1 MGAEPADYPQGH
13 PLGGATRPVFE
24 ATQTHAAPAP
34 HVTTPLGWLYAF
46 VRPESRAIVRLLLTS
61 LMATGLALAQPW
73 LTKLLIDD
81 GLMARNYAMLVA
93 ICGVLL
99 LAGLASVVLSGIN
112 RLQHTRLS
120 GRILFALR
128 ADIYAHLQ
136 KLSPSFFARRRLG
149 DLLSRLDSDVAEIQ
163 RFAVDSLFA
172 AISSLIGLLG
182 ALALLLTLSW
192 KLALVAAL
200 LLPLELFW
208 LQHMRPRLE
217 ARTRALRE
225 RSTDLSSFL
234 VESLP
239 AIKLTQASGQQQ
251 AELQRLS
258 LHTDRYMDNLL
269 NLQKTEILI
278 QALPS
283 TLTSLSR
290 AAVFLLG
297 GYWVIQGQWQLG
309 SLIAFSSYLGM
320 AIGPVKSLLNIY
332 VATQRMQVSLARAM
346 ELRQAPV
353 SVVAAPSPHEPAAG
367 IRDLEL
373 DGVCFRY
380 PDAQHAVLLGA
391 SALLPAGCKIA
402 LHGASG
408 AGKSTLIDL
417 LLRFEDP
424 EQGCIR
430 YGGQPLTALDLQQ
443 WRRRIAV
450 VSQET
455 LLFRASLRDNIGY
468 ACPEADDARIA
479 DAARRAGLTD
489 WIASLKHGLH
499 TMVGERGQQLSG
511 GQRQRIAIA
520 RALLQDPAILV
531 LDEATSAVDVERER
545 QILNEI
551 DVLFHDRTRIL
562 VSHRPETLAGADR
575 HWRLSQGQLHE
586 L

>member
-1 MGAEPADYPQGH
+1 M
-13 PLGGATRPVFE
+13 
-24 ATQTHAAPAP
+24 
-34 HVTTPLGWLYAF
+34 YAF
-46 VRPESRAIVRLLLTS
+46 VRPERQAIVRLLLTS

-73 LTKLLIDD
+73 LTKRLIDD
-81 GLMARNYAMLVA
+81 GLMARDYAMLVA
-93 ICGVLL
+93 TCGVLL
-99 LAGLASVVLSGIN
+99 LAGFASAALSGIN

-208 LQHMRPRLE
+208 LQRMRPHLE

-225 RSTDLSSFL
+225 RSADLSSFL

-251 AELQRLS
+251 AELQRMGQY
-258 LHTDRYMDNLL
+258 TERYMDSLL
-269 NLQKTEILI
+269 SLQKTEILT

-290 AAVFLLG
+290 ATVFLLG

-309 SLIAFSSYLGM
+309 SLIAFSTYLGM

-332 VATQRMQVSLARAM
+332 VATQRMQVSLTRTM

-353 SVVAAPSPHEPAAG
+353 SVQTVPSPREPATG
-367 IRDLEL
+367 ICDLEL

-380 PDAQHAVLLGA
+380 PDAQHAVLSGA
-391 SALLPAGCKIA
+391 SAVFPAGRKIA

-424 EQGCIR
+424 QQGCIR
-430 YGGQPLTALDLQQ
+430 YGGQPLTVLDLQQ
-443 WRRRIAV
+443 WRCRIAV

-468 ACPEADDARIA
+468 ACPGADDAHIA
-479 DAARRAGLTD
+479 DAAQRAGLTD
-489 WIASLKHGLH
+489 WIASLEYGLH

-520 RALLQDPAILV
+520 RALLQDSAILV
-531 LDEATSAVDVERER
+531 LDEATSAVDLERER
-545 QILNEI
+545 QILAEI
-551 DVLFHDRTRIL
+551 DTLFHDRTRIL

-575 HWRLSQGQLHE
+575 HWRLGQGQLHE
-586 L
+586 FWPEAAEKVSA